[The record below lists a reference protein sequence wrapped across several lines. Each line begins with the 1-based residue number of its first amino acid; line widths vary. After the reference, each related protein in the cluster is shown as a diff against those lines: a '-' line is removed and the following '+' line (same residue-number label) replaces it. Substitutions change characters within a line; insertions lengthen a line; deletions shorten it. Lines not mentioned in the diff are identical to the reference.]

1 MTKSLKLQRI
11 KVKNKEISK
20 LTELDTLKEF
30 LAWRGT
36 MIANRTY
43 NLSIQITD
51 KLTRVLYNKK
61 AVLENLEQ
69 INLMEKTKRTD
80 SSLFHVGKTKLN
92 HLF

>member
-1 MTKSLKLQRI
+1 
-11 KVKNKEISK
+11 
-20 LTELDTLKEF
+20 
-30 LAWRGT
+30 

-69 INLMEKTKRTD
+69 INLLEKTKRTD
-80 SSLFHVGKTKLN
+80 SSLFHVGKRKLN